1 MHRMKRKSRS
11 EGPLSP
17 RSHFHCALAHASRL
31 ASVSIARVR
40 DLRTIRIAFRLQL
53 LFVLA
58 LLLWATLLIP
68 RLEQKALLD
77 LSKIPSQVTII
88 QPEGRVEQ
96 LTYARRLMDA
106 VDEAQIQVGDHDL
119 MSLPAN
125 LSLEPGHAYELS
137 ITRRSEFTLMWSGLA
152 VEAVSEPLTSV
163 DLLSRSGYDD
173 IDLSDGSRVEQP
185 ADDTLVYIAV
195 DKREYR
201 ITEEI
206 PFSKVYVDNPDLEV
220 GKTEVTTPGQKGQR
234 DLIFE
239 EIYEDGVFISR
250 EQIGTEII
258 KDPVQE
264 VISRGTKVVIKPID
278 RRRVGSTVLSR
289 FDQIKPLLKEN
300 GRQNYETF
308 SDNGDGTITV
318 DGKTFTCESVS
329 KRRITSYD
337 GLEVCVHM
345 GDHTPAINHNTFS
358 GIPAQRGLVA
368 TYGKHSDGKIYPTL
382 PLGTVVFIEGYGLGV
397 IADLHASHSNHDLL
411 DVCFDPGETLSG
423 QGLPTA
429 NRTSYILSF
438 P

>member
-1 MHRMKRKSRS
+1 MQNMKRRS
-11 EGPLSP
+11 HPEGPAFLTGLPPAVMAQS
-17 RSHFHCALAHASRL
+17 RRL
-31 ASVSIARVR
+31 AAVPLARIM
-40 DLRTIRIAFRLQL
+40 DLRTSRTAFRLL
-53 LFVLA
+53 L
-58 LLLWATLLIP
+58 LLVMTLMLWATLLVP
-68 RLEQKALLD
+68 HLEHTVLLD
-77 LSKIPSQVTII
+77 LSKIPSQVTIL
-88 QPEGRVEQ
+88 QPEGRIEQ
-96 LTYARRLMDA
+96 MTYASRLMDA
-106 VDEAQIQVGDHDL
+106 VDEAQIQIGDHDL
-119 MSLPAN
+119 MSLPAD
-125 LSLEPGHAYELS
+125 LPLEPGQAYELS

-152 VEAVSEPLTSV
+152 VEAVSEPLTDI

-206 PFSKVYVDNPDLEV
+206 PYRKVYVDNPDLEV
-220 GKTEVTTPGQKGQR
+220 GKTEVTTPGEKGQR

-250 EQIGTEII
+250 EQIGSEII

-278 RRRVGSTVLSR
+278 RRRVGSTVLNS
-289 FDQIKPLLKEN
+289 FDQIKSLLKEN

-318 DGKTFTCESVS
+318 DGKTFAYESVS

-345 GDHTPAINHNTFS
+345 GDHTPAINHNTAS
-358 GIPAQRGLVA
+358 GVPAQRGLVA
-368 TYGKHSDGKIYPTL
+368 TYGKRIDGKVYPTL
-382 PLGTVVFIEGYGLGV
+382 PMGTIVFIEGYGLGV
-397 IADLHASHSNHDLL
+397 IADLHGVHSNHELL
-411 DVCFDPGETLSG
+411 DVCYNPGESLNG
-423 QGLPTA
+423 KALPTA
-429 NRTSYILSF
+429 NRTAYILSF

>member
-1 MHRMKRKSRS
+1 MQVMKRRS
-11 EGPLSP
+11 HPEGPFI
-17 RSHFHCALAHASRL
+17 FHRHVQSALVNARCIATVSMARARDFWTSR
-31 ASVSIARVR
+31 
-40 DLRTIRIAFRLQL
+40 TTFRLLL
-53 LFVLA
+53 LFVVA

-68 RLEQKALLD
+68 RLEQTALLD
-77 LSKIPSQVTII
+77 YGKIPSQVTIM
-88 QPEGRVEQ
+88 QPEGRIEQ
-96 LTYARRLMDA
+96 MTYASCLMDA
-106 VDEAQIQVGDHDL
+106 VDETQIQIGDHDL
-119 MSLPAN
+119 MSLPAD
-125 LSLEPGHAYELS
+125 LALDPGQSYEVS

-152 VEAVSEPLTSV
+152 IEAVSEPLTSV
-163 DLLSRSGYDD
+163 DLLSRSGYDE

-185 ADDTLVYIAV
+185 ADDMLVYIAV

-220 GKTEVTTPGQKGQR
+220 GKTEVVTPGQNGQR

-250 EQIGTEII
+250 EQTGTEIV

-278 RRRVGSTVLSR
+278 RRRVGSTVLNS
-289 FDQIKPLLKEN
+289 FDQIKPLLIEN

-318 DGKTFTCESVS
+318 DGKTFVYESVS

-337 GLEVCVHM
+337 GLEVCIHM
-345 GDHTPAINHNTFS
+345 GDHSPAINHNTFS

-368 TYGKHSDGKIYPTL
+368 TYGKRIDGKIYPTL
-382 PLGTVVFIEGYGLGV
+382 PMGTVVFIEGYGLGV
-397 IADLHASHSNHDLL
+397 IADFHAVHSNHDLL
-411 DVCFDPGETLSG
+411 DACFDPGETLSG
-423 QGLPTA
+423 QALPTA
-429 NRTSYILSF
+429 NRTAYILSF

>member
-1 MHRMKRKSRS
+1 M
-11 EGPLSP
+11 
-17 RSHFHCALAHASRL
+17 
-31 ASVSIARVR
+31 
-40 DLRTIRIAFRLQL
+40 DLRTSRTVFRLLL
-53 LFVLA
+53 LFVMA
-58 LLLWATLLIP
+58 LMLWATLLIP
-68 RLEQKALLD
+68 RLEHTVLLD
-77 LSKIPSQVTII
+77 VSKIPSQVTIL

-96 LTYARRLMDA
+96 MTYANCLMDA
-106 VDEAQIQVGDHDL
+106 VDEAQIQIGDHDL
-119 MSLPAN
+119 MSLPAD
-125 LSLEPGHAYELS
+125 LSLEPGQSYELS

-185 ADDTLVYIAV
+185 SDDTLVYIAV

-206 PFSKVYVDNPDLEV
+206 PFGKVYVDNPDLEV
-220 GKTEVTTPGQKGQR
+220 GKTEVATPGQNGQR

-278 RRRVGSTVLSR
+278 RRRVGSTVLNS

-308 SDNGDGTITV
+308 SDNGNGTITV
-318 DGKTFTCESVS
+318 DGKIFAYESVS

-337 GLEVCVHM
+337 GLEVCMHM
-345 GDHTPAINHNTFS
+345 GDHSPAINHNTFS

-368 TYGKHSDGKIYPTL
+368 TYGKRIDGKIYPTL
-382 PLGTVVFIEGYGLGV
+382 PMGTVVFIEDYGLGV
-397 IADLHASHSNHDLL
+397 IADLHAVHSNHDLL
-411 DVCFDPGETLSG
+411 DACFDPGETLGG
-423 QGLPTA
+423 QALPTA
-429 NRTSYILSF
+429 NRTAYILSF